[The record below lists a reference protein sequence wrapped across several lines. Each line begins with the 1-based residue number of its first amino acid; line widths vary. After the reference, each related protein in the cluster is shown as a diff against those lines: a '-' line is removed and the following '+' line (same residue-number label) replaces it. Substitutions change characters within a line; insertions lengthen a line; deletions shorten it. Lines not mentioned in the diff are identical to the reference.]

1 MNLLDYACA
10 ALSFALVTC
19 LTLYLY
25 GVGARKVHVFL
36 LRRRLEPARERF
48 RGRGG
53 VTLAEL
59 LLAEVFVPLGRL
71 ATPTREAEGNAVK
84 RLIRQAG
91 CRSSLEVRVQ
101 AYYGLR
107 VLLAL
112 VLGALYLG
120 PALLWGGLERTVLL
134 RLFVPLAV
142 GYYLPAALL
151 RSRASTRSQ
160 KIRREL
166 PDVLDLLKICV
177 EAGLSL
183 DSALF
188 RVSSELKEIAPV
200 MARELAQYFLEIQS
214 GLPRRE
220 VLANLAERN
229 QVNALTGVVNVLT
242 QSGRLGTDIAGALG
256 VYSASLRTER
266 MQAAKEQG
274 AKVATRLTFPMI
286 LLILPAL
293 LLVILG
299 PAMINMFDRLGK
311 AF

>member
-10 ALSFALVTC
+10 ALSFALVAC
-19 LTLYLY
+19 LTLHLY
-25 GVGARKVHVFL
+25 EVAARKVHGFL
-36 LRRRLEPARERF
+36 LRRRLQAGPERF
-48 RGRGG
+48 RGLRG
-53 VTLAEL
+53 VAIAEL
-59 LLAEVFVPLGRL
+59 LVAEGFVSLGRL
-71 ATPTREAEGNAVK
+71 ATPTRETEVNAVK

-91 CRSSLEVRVQ
+91 YRSSLEVRVQ

-107 VLLAL
+107 VFLAL
-112 VLGALYLG
+112 LLGVLYLAT
-120 PALLWGGLERTVLL
+120 ALLWRGVDRSLLL
-134 RLFVPLAV
+134 RLFVPLAT

-151 RSRASTRSQ
+151 RYRASRRSR

-183 DSALF
+183 DSALH
-188 RVSSELKEIAPV
+188 RVSSELHEIAPV
-200 MARELAQYFLEIQS
+200 MAQELAQYFLEIQS

-220 VLANLAERN
+220 VLTNLAERN
-229 QVNALTGVVNVLT
+229 QVNALTGVVNVLI